1 LRARLTVGCIYSYR
15 NIVWLIL
22 STLALT
28 ACGEEDMLF
37 GHNAAGQL
45 QVRIEFLQPFELPV
59 SVFPGISGFATGE
72 LGLHST
78 ILDDSAN
85 DFFQLSSAA
94 DFRFILLSKD
104 PGMEVWNDHG
114 SAFMTNGESF
124 FIGQAPFDTHPVW
137 NLVTWAPGASYSLT
151 LKLIDLNSIYTDSEG
166 FTLSFTP
173 TPSEGPYQLLISGGS
188 TGVRLSW
195 PTNAVGWVL
204 ESSSQIETTN
214 SWSLV
219 TKTATINDTNYSLEL
234 PVVTGPQFFR
244 LHAH

>member
-1 LRARLTVGCIYSYR
+1 LVGCIYFYR

-22 STLALT
+22 STIALP

-45 QVRIEFLQPFELPV
+45 QVRIEFEQPLELPV
-59 SVFPGISGFATGE
+59 SVFPGVSGFATGE
-72 LGLHST
+72 MGLHST
-78 ILDDSAN
+78 ILDEPTN

-124 FIGQAPFDTHPVW
+124 FIGPAPFDTHPVW
-137 NLVTWAPGASYSLT
+137 NLVTWTPGPSYLLT
-151 LKLIDLNSIYTDSEG
+151 LKIIDLNGIYTDSQP
-166 FTLSFTP
+166 FTLSFTAA
-173 TPSEGPYQLLISGGS
+173 PSEGPYKLVISGGS
-188 TGVRLSW
+188 TGARLTWS
-195 PTNAVGWVL
+195 TNAVGWVL
-204 ESSSQIETTN
+204 ESSGQIEATN

-219 TKTATINDTNYSLEL
+219 TNTAAITDTNYSLEL
-234 PVVTGPQFFR
+234 PVIANQQFFR
-244 LHAH
+244 LHVQ